1 MGEHCIVI
9 EDADID
15 EVKLEDKPGIID
27 ICEHFID
34 EEGVYDREEFIIK
47 NEGSC
52 TNSSDVEVDAN
63 QSTAFFNKKISQ
75 VFDPTTIKSEPVHLD
90 QCEFPKCHLI
100 GAREEKY
107 LDEPIQYEHTDHTYC
122 SKDDKNPVKLEV
134 VDIFEQF
141 IDNEGVYDREEY
153 IIENE
158 KINPN
163 TLLIEDNSNQFPACL
178 NEKMP
183 PVLDPTGIKSDT
195 FNLGVVDTC
204 EQFIDDEGVHNKE
217 EFIIKNEGSYIN
229 SSDIEVDANQST
241 AFFNKK
247 IPQVFDP
254 TTIKSEPV
262 HLDQCEFPKCHLV
275 DTGKEKYLDKST
287 QYDHNDHTYCCKY
300 DEKSHVK
307 SEILEFVEQFIDNEG
322 VHDREEYII
331 ENEIMNSN
339 SLLIEDNSNQS
350 PASFNEEMPLVLATG
365 IKSDMFNLG
374 VVDTCEQFIDE
385 EGVHDREE
393 YIIENEKINPNS
405 LIREGDANQ
414 SPAFFTKETPQIFD
428 LENDEALP
436 VTINNQEVHMCD
448 FETNDEKDLALHI
461 KSVHSNIKC
470 HLCEY
475 VTSKKGDFLMHVE
488 RVHLDRK
495 KQECYISGYAA
506 HLKTKEHKC
515 HLCKYASS
523 EKNVLEKHIKSVHL
537 KIKEHKC
544 NLCEYAASKK
554 QTLRRH
560 FDTVHLKIKTH
571 RCHLCEYAGSVKEAL
586 ERHIKSVHLNIK
598 KHKCHLCEFATSK
611 KQTLDS
617 HVKSVHLKIK
627 EHRCY
632 LCEYASSE
640 KNAVEK
646 HIKSVHLKIK
656 EHKCHLCEF
665 ATSKKQTLDN
675 HVKSVHLKTKEYK
688 CHLCEFATS
697 KKQYL
702 PRHFDTVHLKIKT
715 HRCHLCEYA
724 SSEKKYLEMHVKSVH
739 LNIKEHKCN
748 LCEYAASKKDTLRRH
763 FNSVHLKTKEYKCH
777 LCEYASSEKNVLEK
791 HIKSV
796 HLKIKEHKC
805 NLCEYAASV
814 KNRLDYHVNYV
825 HLKIKD

>member
-15 EVKLEDKPGIID
+15 EVKLEEKPEIID

-34 EEGVYDREEFIIK
+34 EEGVYDREEFVIK

-52 TNSSDVEVDAN
+52 TNFSNVEVDAN

-90 QCEFPKCHLI
+90 QCEFPKCHLV

-122 SKDDKNPVKLEV
+122 SK
-134 VDIFEQF
+134 
-141 IDNEGVYDREEY
+141 
-153 IIENE
+153 
-158 KINPN
+158 
-163 TLLIEDNSNQFPACL
+163 
-178 NEKMP
+178 
-183 PVLDPTGIKSDT
+183 
-195 FNLGVVDTC
+195 
-204 EQFIDDEGVHNKE
+204 
-217 EFIIKNEGSYIN
+217 
-229 SSDIEVDANQST
+229 
-241 AFFNKK
+241 
-247 IPQVFDP
+247 
-254 TTIKSEPV
+254 
-262 HLDQCEFPKCHLV
+262 
-275 DTGKEKYLDKST
+275 
-287 QYDHNDHTYCCKY
+287 Y
-300 DEKSHVK
+300 DEKCHVK

-331 ENEIMNSN
+331 ENEKMNSN

-350 PASFNEEMPLVLATG
+350 PASFNEEMPPVLATG

-374 VVDTCEQFIDE
+374 VLDTCEQFIDE

-428 LENDEALP
+428 IENDEALP
-436 VTINNQEVHMCD
+436 VTINNQECHMCD

-475 VTSKKGDFLMHVE
+475 VTSRKRDFLMHVE
-488 RVHLDRK
+488 HVHLDRGK
-495 KQECYISGYAA
+495 KQECYISGCAA
-506 HLKTKEHKC
+506 HLETTLNLHMKSVHLKTKEHKC
-515 HLCKYASS
+515 HLCEYASSEKNVLEKHIISVHLKIKDHKCNLCEYASS

-554 QTLRRH
+554 QTLQRH

-586 ERHIKSVHLNIK
+586 ERHIKSVHLKIKKHKCNLCEYAASEKDTLRRHFDSVHLDIK
-598 KHKCHLCEFATSK
+598 KHKCHLCEFATSA

-627 EHRCY
+627 
-632 LCEYASSE
+632 
-640 KNAVEK
+640 
-646 HIKSVHLKIK
+646 
-656 EHKCHLCEF
+656 
-665 ATSKKQTLDN
+665 
-675 HVKSVHLKTKEYK
+675 
-688 CHLCEFATS
+688 
-697 KKQYL
+697 
-702 PRHFDTVHLKIKT
+702 T
-715 HRCHLCEYA
+715 HW
-724 SSEKKYLEMHVKSVH
+724 
-739 LNIKEHKCN
+739 
-748 LCEYAASKKDTLRRH
+748 
-763 FNSVHLKTKEYKCH
+763 CH
-777 LCEYASSEKNVLEK
+777 LCEYASSEKNVLGK

-805 NLCEYAASV
+805 NLCEYAGSAKRDLERHIKSVHFKIKEHKCNLCEYAAS
-814 KNRLDYHVNYV
+814 KKHTLRRHFDTV
-825 HLKIKD
+825 HLKIKEHK

>member
-9 EDADID
+9 EDAD
-15 EVKLEDKPGIID
+15 EAKLEEKPGIID

-52 TNSSDVEVDAN
+52 TNSSGVEVDAN
-63 QSTAFFNKKISQ
+63 QSTAFFNKKIS
-75 VFDPTTIKSEPVHLD
+75 
-90 QCEFPKCHLI
+90 
-100 GAREEKY
+100 
-107 LDEPIQYEHTDHTYC
+107 
-122 SKDDKNPVKLEV
+122 
-134 VDIFEQF
+134 
-141 IDNEGVYDREEY
+141 
-153 IIENE
+153 
-158 KINPN
+158 
-163 TLLIEDNSNQFPACL
+163 
-178 NEKMP
+178 
-183 PVLDPTGIKSDT
+183 
-195 FNLGVVDTC
+195 
-204 EQFIDDEGVHNKE
+204 
-217 EFIIKNEGSYIN
+217 
-229 SSDIEVDANQST
+229 
-241 AFFNKK
+241 
-247 IPQVFDP
+247 QVFDP

-287 QYDHNDHTYCCKY
+287 QYDHNDHTYCRKY
-300 DEKSHVK
+300 DEKCHVK

-350 PASFNEEMPLVLATG
+350 PASFNEEMPLVLDPTG

-405 LIREGDANQ
+405 LIREGDANE
-414 SPAFFTKETPQIFD
+414 SPALFTKETPQIFD
-428 LENDEALP
+428 LENEEALP
-436 VTINNQEVHMCD
+436 VTINNQECHMCD

-475 VTSKKGDFLMHVE
+475 VTSRKRDFLMHVE

-515 HLCKYASS
+515 HLCKYTGSA
-523 EKNVLEKHIKSVHL
+523 KWALERHIKSVHL
-537 KIKEHKC
+537 KIKKHKC
-544 NLCEYAASKK
+544 NLCEYAASEKN
-554 QTLRRH
+554 
-560 FDTVHLKIKTH
+560 D
-571 RCHLCEYAGSVKEAL
+571 L
-586 ERHIKSVHLNIK
+586 ERHIKSVHLK
-598 KHKCHLCEFATSK
+598 TKEYKCH
-611 KQTLDS
+611 
-617 HVKSVHLKIK
+617 
-627 EHRCY
+627 

-665 ATSKKQTLDN
+665 ATSAKQTLDS
-675 HVKSVHLKTKEYK
+675 HVKS
-688 CHLCEFATS
+688 
-697 KKQYL
+697 
-702 PRHFDTVHLKIKT
+702 VHLKIKT

-724 SSEKKYLEMHVKSVH
+724 SSEKNAVEKHIKSVH
-739 LNIKEHKCN
+739 LKIKEHKCH
-748 LCEYAASKKDTLRRH
+748 LCEFAGSAKSDLERH
-763 FNSVHLKTKEYKCH
+763 IKSVHLKTKEYKCH
-777 LCEYASSEKNVLEK
+777 LCEYASSGKNVLEK

-805 NLCEYAASV
+805 NLCEYAASR
-814 KNRLDYHVNYV
+814 KQTLRKHFDTV
-825 HLKIKD
+825 HLKIKEHK

>member
-1 MGEHCIVI
+1 MPFYS
-9 EDADID
+9 ID
-15 EVKLEDKPGIID
+15 SESLIYFRVKLEEKPGIID

-34 EEGVYDREEFIIK
+34 EEGVYDREEFIIRNK
-47 NEGSC
+47 GSC

-183 PVLDPTGIKSDT
+183 PVLDPTGIKSDMFNLGVVDT
-195 FNLGVVDTC
+195 YEQFIDEEGVHDREEYIIENEKINPNTLLIEDNSNQFPACLNEKMPPVLDPTGIKSDMFNLGVVDTC
-204 EQFIDDEGVHNKE
+204 EQFIDEKGVHDRE

-241 AFFNKK
+241 AFFNKE
-247 IPQVFDP
+247 ILQVFDP

-262 HLDQCEFPKCHLV
+262 HMDQCEFPKCHLV

-287 QYDHNDHTYCCKY
+287 QYDHNDHTYCRKY
-300 DEKSHVK
+300 DEKCHVK

-322 VHDREEYII
+322 VHGREEYII
-331 ENEIMNSN
+331 ENEKMNSN

-350 PASFNEEMPLVLATG
+350 PASFNEEISPVLDPTG

-405 LIREGDANQ
+405 LIRE
-414 SPAFFTKETPQIFD
+414 
-428 LENDEALP
+428 
-436 VTINNQEVHMCD
+436 
-448 FETNDEKDLALHI
+448 
-461 KSVHSNIKC
+461 
-470 HLCEY
+470 
-475 VTSKKGDFLMHVE
+475 
-488 RVHLDRK
+488 
-495 KQECYISGYAA
+495 
-506 HLKTKEHKC
+506 
-515 HLCKYASS
+515 
-523 EKNVLEKHIKSVHL
+523 
-537 KIKEHKC
+537 
-544 NLCEYAASKK
+544 KK
-554 QTLRRH
+554 QTLQRH

-571 RCHLCEYAGSVKEAL
+571 RCHLCEYAGSAKEAL

-656 EHKCHLCEF
+656 K
-665 ATSKKQTLDN
+665 
-675 HVKSVHLKTKEYK
+675 
-688 CHLCEFATS
+688 
-697 KKQYL
+697 
-702 PRHFDTVHLKIKT
+702 
-715 HRCHLCEYA
+715 
-724 SSEKKYLEMHVKSVH
+724 
-739 LNIKEHKCN
+739 
-748 LCEYAASKKDTLRRH
+748 
-763 FNSVHLKTKEYKCH
+763 YKCH
-777 LCEYASSEKNVLEK
+777 LCEYG
-791 HIKSV
+791 
-796 HLKIKEHKC
+796 
-805 NLCEYAASV
+805 ASV

>member
-15 EVKLEDKPGIID
+15 EVKLEEKPEIID

-52 TNSSDVEVDAN
+52 TNSSGVEVDAN
-63 QSTAFFNKKISQ
+63 QSTAFFN
-75 VFDPTTIKSEPVHLD
+75 
-90 QCEFPKCHLI
+90 
-100 GAREEKY
+100 R
-107 LDEPIQYEHTDHTYC
+107 
-122 SKDDKNPVKLEV
+122 
-134 VDIFEQF
+134 
-141 IDNEGVYDREEY
+141 
-153 IIENE
+153 
-158 KINPN
+158 
-163 TLLIEDNSNQFPACL
+163 
-178 NEKMP
+178 
-183 PVLDPTGIKSDT
+183 
-195 FNLGVVDTC
+195 
-204 EQFIDDEGVHNKE
+204 
-217 EFIIKNEGSYIN
+217 
-229 SSDIEVDANQST
+229 
-241 AFFNKK
+241 K

-262 HLDQCEFPKCHLV
+262 HMDQCEFPKCHLV

-322 VHDREEYII
+322 VHGREEYII
-331 ENEIMNSN
+331 ENEKMNSN

-350 PASFNEEMPLVLATG
+350 PASFNEEMPPVLATG

-414 SPAFFTKETPQIFD
+414 SPALFIKETPQIFD

-436 VTINNQEVHMCD
+436 VTINNQECHMCD

-475 VTSKKGDFLMHVE
+475 VTSRKRDFLMHVE

-515 HLCKYASS
+515 HLCKYTGSAKWALERHIKSVHLKIKKHKCNLCEYAASEKNDLEKHIKSVHLKTKEYKCHLCEYASS
-523 EKNVLEKHIKSVHL
+523 EKSALEKHIKSVHLKIKEHKCNLCEYAGSAKRDLERHIKSVHLKTKEYKCHLCEYASSEKGALEKHIKSVHL

-544 NLCEYAASKK
+544 NLCEYAASQK

-560 FDTVHLKIKTH
+560 FDTVHLKIK
-571 RCHLCEYAGSVKEAL
+571 
-586 ERHIKSVHLNIK
+586 
-598 KHKCHLCEFATSK
+598 
-611 KQTLDS
+611 
-617 HVKSVHLKIK
+617 
-627 EHRCY
+627 
-632 LCEYASSE
+632 
-640 KNAVEK
+640 
-646 HIKSVHLKIK
+646 
-656 EHKCHLCEF
+656 EHK
-665 ATSKKQTLDN
+665 
-675 HVKSVHLKTKEYK
+675 
-688 CHLCEFATS
+688 
-697 KKQYL
+697 
-702 PRHFDTVHLKIKT
+702 
-715 HRCHLCEYA
+715 
-724 SSEKKYLEMHVKSVH
+724 
-739 LNIKEHKCN
+739 
-748 LCEYAASKKDTLRRH
+748 
-763 FNSVHLKTKEYKCH
+763 
-777 LCEYASSEKNVLEK
+777 
-791 HIKSV
+791 
-796 HLKIKEHKC
+796 
-805 NLCEYAASV
+805 
-814 KNRLDYHVNYV
+814 
-825 HLKIKD
+825 